1 MAAAGIREDV
11 IARCLGCDLKTL
23 RKYFREELDCA
34 APNVTAL
41 ATRGLTEA
49 IRKGEP
55 WAIRFWLRTRAG
67 FVEKSEHEI
76 LGPGGGPM
84 QIESCELHELT
95 DGELESEIV
104 RLARATGV
112 DRLLTDHMAEVI
124 EQDSQRVSSQQD

>member
-1 MAAAGIREDV
+1 MAVAGIREDV
-11 IARCLGCDLKTL
+11 IARCLGCDLRTL

-34 APNVTAL
+34 APKVTAL

-76 LGPGGGPM
+76 LGPGGGPL
-84 QIESCELHELT
+84 QLESCELHELS
-95 DGELESEIV
+95 DVELESEIV

-112 DRLLTDHMAEVI
+112 DRLLT
-124 EQDSQRVSSQQD
+124 EQMSEGSEQANSPVNSD